1 MSDPKPLDF
10 SKVATPPP
18 KPVASSPKPLNFGN
32 VVVPAKPAPVAA
44 PVAPAPKVKPLD
56 FGNVV
61 APVKHVA
68 APAPV
73 ARPMFVERA
82 DAADSRAPDAM
93 KIAEAKF
100 PDLVRQNREKIEL
113 QIRQLLPLKVD
124 VVLEW
129 GDKPLS
135 YAAQQSGATTK
146 LQREISSSNTN
157 SVIEH
162 AVNATQNNP
171 NALMR
176 MLGRD
181 DAVAFKP
188 RLAVVTSNIN
198 RWLQTIATTVS
209 EIETTRTKLMV
220 NLASLVAVV
229 DMVGA
234 IPDDELDRV
243 VASRRMILNQATTQ
257 TELSIASCKET
268 RRQLI
273 EQKSTVDTLL
283 NVTIPAYESAKR

>member
-10 SKVATPPP
+10 SKVAASPP
-18 KPVASSPKPLNFGN
+18 KPVSSIPKPLNFGS
-32 VVVPAKPAPVAA
+32 
-44 PVAPAPKVKPLD
+44 
-56 FGNVV
+56 VV
-61 APVKHVA
+61 APVKKPVPIATPVA
-68 APAPV
+68 PTPAVKVLDFSHAPPAVHHAPVPV

-82 DAADSRAPDAM
+82 DPSDSRAPDAM
-93 KIAEAKF
+93 KLAGAKF
-100 PDLVRQNREKIEL
+100 PDLVRQNRDKVEL

-129 GDKPLS
+129 GDKPLG
-135 YAAQQSGATTK
+135 YASQQSGAVTK
-146 LQREISSSNTN
+146 ISREISTSNTN
-157 SVIEH
+157 SVIQH
-162 AVNATQNNP
+162 ALNATQNNP

-188 RLAVVTSNIN
+188 RLSVVSSNIN
-198 RWLQTIATTVS
+198 RWLPTIATTINELEV
-209 EIETTRTKLMV
+209 TKTKLMV

-243 VASRRMILNQATTQ
+243 IASRRMILNQASTQ
-257 TELSIASCKET
+257 AELSIASCKEL

-273 EQKSTVDTLL
+273 EMKATVDTLV